1 MNEELLDKVH
11 DLAPMYDPMHK
22 CGIVTE
28 KIYREVLS
36 QLRDR
41 ASHYKA
47 LAEANGKL
55 AHDNAI
61 EAMRYRDELAALK
74 IQLAKQI
81 TPS

>member
-1 MNEELLDKVH
+1 MNEELIDKVH

-41 ASHYKA
+41 ANRYKT
-47 LAEANGKL
+47 LAESNGKL

-61 EAMRYRDELAALK
+61 VAMRYKEELATLRL
-74 IQLAKQI
+74 QLAKQI